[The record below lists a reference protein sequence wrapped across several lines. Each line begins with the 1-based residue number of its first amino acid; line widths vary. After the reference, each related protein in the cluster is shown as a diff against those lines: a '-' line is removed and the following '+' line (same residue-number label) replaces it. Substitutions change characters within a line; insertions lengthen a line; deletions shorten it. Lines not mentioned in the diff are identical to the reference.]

1 VWRRLLL
8 LLVLAPALGS
18 GCAGPGD
25 GGWTV
30 TVYYTA
36 VESFH
41 TGVPTRVTG
50 CPQIDCTNGGAD
62 LGTYPKDFVQ
72 AVHDEGTGRATGGK
86 YLNWSYDTGYW
97 LDDAP
102 RDTAGRPLRPFG
114 SAAADPAVLAAG
126 TTFKITDCGTDEP
139 PAAVCAKLKAA
150 RWAVTDE
157 FTPGLG
163 GEKHLDLYIGEE
175 TGTDFTDGDW
185 YTTLKGASV
194 RVS

>member
-1 VWRRLLL
+1 VWRRLIFLL
-8 LLVLAPALGS
+8 ALVPALGS
-18 GCAGPGD
+18 GCAGPAG

-41 TGVPTRVTG
+41 TGTPVQVTG
-50 CPQIDCTNGGAD
+50 CTKIDCTHGDAD

-72 AVHDEGTGRATGGK
+72 AVHDEGTGRTTGGK

-102 RDTAGRPLRPFG
+102 RDTAGRPLQPFA
-114 SAAADPAVLAAG
+114 SAAADPAVMRADTAF
-126 TTFKITDCGTDEP
+126 TITDCGSDP
-139 PAAVCAKLKAA
+139 PDPAVCAKLKAA
-150 RWAVTDE
+150 RWTIADE

-175 TGTDFTDGDW
+175 TGPRFTDSDW
-185 YTTLKGASV
+185 YTTLTNAKV
-194 RVS
+194 EM